1 MPDTLTVTRLLTAK
15 SDIGRTRIETTPQ
28 ACELGEGEILL
39 RVDRFSLSANNMTY
53 AALGETMK
61 FWQFFR
67 SPHAEWGHMP
77 VWGFADV
84 VASAVEGIEL
94 GERLYGFLPIATHV
108 YLRPERLT
116 QRGFYDGTE
125 LPSMYN
131 QYTRCAADP
140 VYLPELENI
149 QALLRPLFI
158 MSFTLADFLQ
168 DNAFFGAR
176 RVMVSSASS
185 KTAFGTAVLSSVPIG
200 AQPNSTAASPT
211 RRSDFSRARQRLQ
224 IR

>member
-1 MPDTLTVTRLLTAK
+1 
-15 SDIGRTRIETTPQ
+15 
-28 ACELGEGEILL
+28 
-39 RVDRFSLSANNMTY
+39 
-53 AALGETMK
+53 
-61 FWQFFR
+61 
-67 SPHAEWGHMP
+67 MP

-84 VASAVEGIEL
+84 VASAVEGIEV